1 MTIVNN
7 ARAVLWVRLKIKEIE
22 RGGPAFTGFESLL
35 PDFLLLLQEIQ
46 PRQGT
51 LCLIAVGKASPF

>member
-1 MTIVNN
+1 M
-7 ARAVLWVRLKIKEIE
+7 RLKLKKIE

-51 LCLIAVGKASPF
+51 LCLMAVGKVSPL